1 MTFTGPGVSRVDT
14 GFGLSYNTGRPVPL
28 DARTGV
34 TVPGPRMA
42 RSMHP
47 PQLQETKMRTD
58 ALPESAMPLVP
69 PRILLGPGPSN
80 VSPRVLRAMMSP
92 MIGYLDPDFMLIVDE
107 ISELLKRVFQTDESL
122 TMALSGTGSAGME
135 AGISS
140 LLEPDDT
147 VVLCV
152 CGFFGDRM
160 RQMAERVGADVV
172 VLNGDWGRPFPPEM
186 LEDELGKHDRVKL
199 VAAVQA
205 ETSTGVLQ
213 PLDDLSRLAREHDTL
228 FMVDAV
234 TSLGGTEVAVD
245 RDGIDYCYS
254 ASQKCLA
261 CPPGLAPAAISPRAH
276 QAVKD
281 RKRPPSSWYL
291 DLALIANYW
300 GEEHVYHHTAP
311 VSMLLGLREALR
323 MVVEE
328 GAEARMERHARNA
341 AALGAGLEALGL
353 GLVVP
358 ESYRLPQITV
368 VAVPEGID
376 ELKVRQALLRGYSIE
391 IGRGLG
397 DFAGK
402 VWRIGL
408 MGESS
413 KAEHIYALL
422 AALEEVL
429 PRLGFEVP
437 QGAGVAEAS
446 KALASP

>member
-1 MTFTGPGVSRVDT
+1 MQS
-14 GFGLSYNTGRPVPL
+14 
-28 DARTGV
+28 
-34 TVPGPRMA
+34 
-42 RSMHP
+42 
-47 PQLQETKMRTD
+47 
-58 ALPESAMPLVP
+58 ALPESAVPLVP

-80 VSPRVLRAMMSP
+80 ASPRVLQAMMSP
-92 MIGYLDPDFMLIVDE
+92 VIGYLDPAFMLIMDE
-107 ISELLKRVFQTDESL
+107 ISALLRRVFQTDESL

-140 LLEPDDT
+140 LLEPGDT
-147 VVLCV
+147 VVMCV

-160 RQMAERVGADVV
+160 RQMAERVGANVV
-172 VLNGDWGRPFPPEM
+172 VLDSDWGRPFPAEM
-186 LEDELGKHDRVKL
+186 LEAELEKHSRVKL
-199 VAAVQA
+199 VTVVQA

-213 PLDDLSRLAREHDTL
+213 PLGDLSRLAREHGAM

-261 CPPGLAPAAISPRAH
+261 CPPGLAPAAISPRAQ
-276 QAVKD
+276 QAVRD
-281 RKRPPSSWYL
+281 RARPPASWYL
-291 DLALIANYW
+291 DLQLIGNYW

-323 MVVEE
+323 IVVEE
-328 GAEARMERHARNA
+328 GAEARAERHARNA

-353 GLVVP
+353 PLVVP
-358 ESYRLPQITV
+358 EEHRLPQITV
-368 VAVPEGID
+368 VAIPDGVD
-376 ELKVRQALLRGYSIE
+376 DLAVRGALLRGYGIE

-402 VWRIGL
+402 VWRVGL

-413 KAEHIYALL
+413 KPEHVYALL
-422 AALEEVL
+422 AALEEIL
-429 PRLGFEVP
+429 PGAGYEVP
-437 QGAGVAEAS
+437 RGAGVAAAS
-446 KALASP
+446 TALAGE